1 MAEIIFD
8 HVTKYFQDE
17 IALDD
22 VSFEIEEGEFVFV
35 IGKSGAGKS
44 TLLKLMLKQE
54 DVTSGEIYHCRKV
67 ASEYEEENATISSEK
82 DWLYVAGC
90 WVVRTGMCMTI
101 WILAMMAVEKSKR
114 QSKKE
119 IARVLGIV
127 GLADKEKAY
136 ADELSGGEVA
146 RILLARALL
155 VHPQILIA
163 DEPTANLDPDAAWD
177 LMLLLKEL
185 NHSGITVVA
194 ASHSRELVSILK
206 QRVSY
211 VVAGCLVADEKR
223 AIYNQK
229 AIDIFEERKILE
241 KRGKNINF
249 FINIR

>member
-8 HVTKYFQDE
+8 HVTKCFREE
-17 IALDD
+17 IALED

-54 DVTSGEIYHCRKV
+54 DVTSGEIIIAGKSLQSMKRRMLPYQRRKIG
-67 ASEYEEENATISSEK
+67 YMSS
-82 DWLYVAGC
+82 DVGLLRDRNVYDNLD
-90 WVVRTGMCMTI
+90 
-101 WILAMMAVEKSKR
+101 LAMMAVEKSKR
-114 QSKKE
+114 QSRKE

-155 VHPQILIA
+155 VRPQILIS

-194 ASHSRELVSILK
+194 ASHSRELVSIMK
-206 QRVSY
+206 KRVLTL
-211 VVAGCLVADEKR
+211 VAGCLVADEKR

-249 FINIR
+249 FI

>member
-8 HVTKYFQDE
+8 HVTKCFREE
-17 IALDD
+17 IALED

-54 DVTSGEIYHCRKV
+54 DVTSGEIIIAGKSLQSMKRRMLPYHRRKIG
-67 ASEYEEENATISSEK
+67 YMSS
-82 DWLYVAGC
+82 DVGLLRDRNVYDNLD
-90 WVVRTGMCMTI
+90 
-101 WILAMMAVEKSKR
+101 LAMMAVEKSKR
-114 QSKKE
+114 QSRKE

-155 VHPQILIA
+155 VRPQILIA
-163 DEPTANLDPDAAWD
+163 DEPTAN

-194 ASHSRELVSILK
+194 ASHSRELVSIMK
-206 QRVSY
+206 KRVLTL
-211 VVAGCLVADEKR
+211 VAGCLVADEKR

-249 FINIR
+249 FI